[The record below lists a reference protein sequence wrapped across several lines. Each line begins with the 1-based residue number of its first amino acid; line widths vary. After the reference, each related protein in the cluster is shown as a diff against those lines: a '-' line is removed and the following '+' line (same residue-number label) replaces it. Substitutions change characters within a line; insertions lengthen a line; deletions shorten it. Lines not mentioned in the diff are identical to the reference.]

1 MHCATPPTARPHKA
15 DGVDTLAL
23 NLSPLPKS
31 LYKYRS
37 LSGEAAGY
45 TRDILVN
52 HRLWFST
59 ASMFNDPFDS
69 YPYLSF
75 EGSQEQYERFIT
87 RTVDVA
93 LKAGH
98 LVNRATSIQ
107 NLLSQPREALFEQM
121 QASPP
126 EHLDHLAVCCLS
138 GAADQVLM
146 WSHYASSH
154 TGICLRFNTRIPQ
167 TDLPDLAYKVDYQ
180 RARPIVNRVTAPE
193 DYEQLFAAM
202 LVKAD
207 FWEYEDEYRMFRP
220 DRLNGAGHESFAPDR
235 LDGVIFGARCSTDDR
250 RMVMDWIAER
260 GDGVEI
266 LEAVPDPKQYR
277 LDLRSLSH

>member
-1 MHCATPPTARPHKA
+1 M
-15 DGVDTLAL
+15 AL
-23 NLSPLPKS
+23 KLSPLPKS

-37 LSGEAAGY
+37 ISGEAAGY

-59 ASMFNDPFDS
+59 ASTFNDPFDS
-69 YPYLSF
+69 FPYLSF
-75 EGSQEQYERFIT
+75 EGPQKAYETYIARI
-87 RTVDVA
+87 VDDA
-93 LKAGH
+93 LKSGY
-98 LVNRATSIQ
+98 RADRTTLIEGI
-107 NLLSQPREALFEQM
+107 LRQPRDVLAAEM
-121 QASPP
+121 QKTEPD
-126 EHLDHLAVCCLS
+126 HLQYLAVCCLS
-138 GAADQVLM
+138 AVPDQVLM

-154 TGICLRFNTRIPQ
+154 TGICLRFNTRMPQ
-167 TDLPDLAYKVDYQ
+167 SDLPDLAYKVDYRQ
-180 RARPIVNRVTAPE
+180 ASPIVNRVTAPD

-235 LDGVIFGARCSTDDR
+235 LDGVIFGARCSADDR
-250 RMVMDWIAER
+250 RMVMGWIAER
-260 GDGVEI
+260 GGGVEL